1 MDSNRS
7 DPAASWLLS
16 PLGQQATGD
25 MKKRWLENA
34 SDACAR
40 INTPVVATIPELGL
54 TIDFS
59 NRTVTYDRYNSHIAG
74 MIHGMQLDI
83 AQMKDM
89 IDTIMVDINTLKSQI
104 SNPELFSVVT
114 SLEDQ
119 RDKLVAEISELKS
132 RVDIEFLTSLE

>member
-1 MDSNRS
+1 MDNNHSGT
-7 DPAASWLLS
+7 AASWLLS
-16 PLGQQATGD
+16 PIGQQATGD

-40 INTPVVATIPELGL
+40 INTPVTATIPELGL

-59 NRTVTYDRYNSHIAG
+59 NRTVTYDHYNSHIAG
-74 MIHGMQLDI
+74 TVHGMRLDI
-83 AQMKDM
+83 DRMKGM

-104 SNPELFSVVT
+104 SNPELLSVVT

>member
-1 MDSNRS
+1 MDNNHS

-16 PLGQQATGD
+16 PLGQQAIGD
-25 MKKRWLENA
+25 IKKRWLENA
-34 SDACAR
+34 SDVCAR

-59 NRTVTYDRYNSHIAG
+59 NRIVTYDQYNSHIAG
-74 MIHGMQLDI
+74 TILGMQSDI
-83 AQMKDM
+83 VRMKGM

-104 SNPELFSVVT
+104 SNPELLNDVA
-114 SLEDQ
+114 SLEEQ
-119 RDKLVAEISELKS
+119 RDKLVTEISELKS